1 MNFALRVRHFLNQ
14 EFPNTWI
21 GRGGPF
27 YCPSR
32 SPDLTPLDLVFLCGH
47 VKTIVY
53 PTKPSLEDLKA
64 KITNVISSITINHL
78 ANVFRELQNRITLCV
93 ANNGGHVET

>member
-1 MNFALRVRHFLNQ
+1 MDRKGWTILLSFT
-14 EFPNTWI
+14 FPRFDSI
-21 GRGGPF
+21 RF
-27 YCPSR
+27 S
-32 SPDLTPLDLVFLCGH
+32 FLCGH